1 MSTRLY
7 YLLALLPPLPPLG
20 DAPPIDMAEVLRIM
34 DQERISDARLLAES
48 FNFQAQLMQAATI
61 KLLGYSS
68 GDTSGTYSF
77 GPNSPPVLI
86 DLFLRD
92 PQEIGEDVWMTELW
106 IEYLDFFDSVGKTL
120 GSSLLCRWANWEK
133 SLRSQ
138 LLAARSASGP
148 DAGHKDAALGPHD
161 HRELIAEWRAAQ
173 DPMVGEKILDQA
185 RMDFIEA
192 ESRRYSFSIDE
203 LAAYFLKLSLLTRHA
218 QMDRQEGIKIL
229 EEVTAL

>member
-7 YLLALLPPLPPLG
+7 YLLAFLPPLPPLG
-20 DAPPIDMAEVLRIM
+20 DPPPIDMAELLRIV

-68 GDTSGTYSF
+68 GDTAGTYSF
-77 GPNSPPVLI
+77 GANSPPVVI

-92 PQEIGEDVWMTELW
+92 PQEIGEDIWLTQLW

-120 GSSLLCRWANWEK
+120 GSSLLSRWASWEK

-138 LLAARSASGP
+138 LLAARTGAGL
-148 DAGHKDAALGPHD
+148 DARHKDLALGPHD
-161 HRELIAEWRAAQ
+161 HRELIAEWRAAS
-173 DPMVGEKILDQA
+173 DPMIGEKILDQA
-185 RMDFIEA
+185 RMDFIER
-192 ESRRYSFSIDE
+192 ESRRYSFGIDE
-203 LAAYFLKLSLLTRHA
+203 LAAYFLKLSLLNRHA